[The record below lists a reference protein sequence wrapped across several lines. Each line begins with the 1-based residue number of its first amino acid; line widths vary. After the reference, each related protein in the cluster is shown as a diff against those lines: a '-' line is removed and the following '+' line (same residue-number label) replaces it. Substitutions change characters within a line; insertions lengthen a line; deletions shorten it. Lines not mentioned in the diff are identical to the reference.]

1 MQFTAKSGFLTL
13 TFVLVAF
20 SCALTAAASPTA
32 LRTKTVA
39 SYCSPSGDVCYGVF
53 QKAGNYQ
60 FKLTLAAKYF
70 ARYRICI
77 VPLGQTKTCKSFP
90 VKKTGAQWGGTVIW
104 QRNFPVRGPRRY
116 KVSWLQGTHRL
127 GPVLAFNLPAP

>member
-1 MQFTAKSGFLTL
+1 MRITAKSGLFGLAT
-13 TFVLVAF
+13 VAF
-20 SCALTAAASPTA
+20 LLGSMTATAANRST
-32 LRTKTVA
+32 TVA

-70 ARYRICI
+70 GRYRIC
-77 VPLGQTKTCKSFP
+77 VLPLDQTKTCKSFP

-127 GPVLAFNLPAP
+127 GPALSFNLPAP

>member
-1 MQFTAKSGFLTL
+1 LCLLLA
-13 TFVLVAF
+13 V
-20 SCALTAAASPTA
+20 AAALLAAGAGSA
-32 LRTKTVA
+32 AEQLRIKT
-39 SYCSPSGDVCYGVF
+39 YCSGTGDVCYGVF

-70 ARYRICI
+70 RRYRIC
-77 VPLGQTKTCKSFP
+77 VLPLGETKTCKSFP

-127 GPVLAFNLPAP
+127 GPALTFNLPAP

>member
-1 MQFTAKSGFLTL
+1 VRFRQTGVVRWCLLLALAAT
-13 TFVLVAF
+13 LVAV
-20 SCALTAAASPTA
+20 APGAAADQ
-32 LRTKTVA
+32 LRIK
-39 SYCSPSGDVCYGVF
+39 SYCSTTGDVCYGVF
-53 QKAGNYQ
+53 QSAAGQYR

-70 ARYRICI
+70 ARYRIC
-77 VPLGQTKTCKSFP
+77 VLPTGETKTCKSFP

-127 GPVLAFNLPAP
+127 GPVLTFNLPAP

>member
-1 MQFTAKSGFLTL
+1 VRFRQTGVVRRCLLLALAAA
-13 TFVLVAF
+13 LVAV
-20 SCALTAAASPTA
+20 TPGAAADQA
-32 LRTKTVA
+32 RIK

-53 QKAGNYQ
+53 QVSGQYR

-70 ARYRICI
+70 ARYRICV

-104 QRNFPVRGPRRY
+104 QRNFPIRGPRRY

>member
-1 MQFTAKSGFLTL
+1 MSFGQTEAVRRCLL
-13 TFVLVAF
+13 IAVAV
-20 SCALTAAASPTA
+20 ALLTAAPGTA
-32 LRTKTVA
+32 AKQIRIQ

-70 ARYRICI
+70 GRYRIC
-77 VPLGQTKTCKSFP
+77 VLPLGQTKTCKSFP
-90 VKKTGAQWGGTVIW
+90 VKKTGAQWGGTVVW

-127 GPVLAFNLPAP
+127 GPALSFNLPAP

>member
-1 MQFTAKSGFLTL
+1 MRRCLLFA
-13 TFVLVAF
+13 VAALVAVAP
-20 SCALTAAASPTA
+20 SAAAEQI
-32 LRTKTVA
+32 RIK

-53 QKAGNYQ
+53 QRRRRLQ
-60 FKLTLAAKYF
+60 FRLTLAAKYF
-70 ARYRICI
+70 PRYRIC
-77 VPLGQTKTCKSFP
+77 VLPLGETETCKSFP

-127 GPVLAFNLPAP
+127 GPPLTFNLPAPLSR

>member
-1 MQFTAKSGFLTL
+1 MRITAKSGLFGLATLAFLLGSMT
-13 TFVLVAF
+13 A
-20 SCALTAAASPTA
+20 TAANRST
-32 LRTKTVA
+32 TVA

-70 ARYRICI
+70 GRYRIC
-77 VPLGQTKTCKSFP
+77 VLPLGQTKTCKSFP

-127 GPVLAFNLPAP
+127 GPVLSFNLPAP